1 MNRQTYPAD
10 ALFPPRG
17 DLSAEPGAITVK
29 VIGIQTV
36 PADQPTVDQTVAT
49 YVAADGRIEWLKD
62 IDCTFYANEYL
73 VSSQEAIDFHA
84 GPGITI
90 VDNGDGMLTFSST
103 GGGGGGSG
111 TVTEIFT
118 GTGLTGGPI
127 TASGTISLANT
138 TVTPGSYTLA
148 SITVDQQGRI
158 TAASS
163 GTGSVTTGVT
173 LTSGQL
179 ILGAGSSA
187 IKVGDLT
194 GDVTTSGSTATTL
207 ANTAVSAG
215 SYTNTN
221 LTVDSKGRITAAAN
235 GSGGS
240 SGLPFTVVQEA
251 QFASGVTNVSSYA
264 ITFPQTTAASGNTLF
279 LIISCDGSGTV
290 TIPTGWTSDFNQ
302 QHNSYARLILCHKT
316 SAGDT
321 GATITAAN
329 ASSFAVYFFELSGS
343 HALDQE
349 ATAGSAN
356 TNNIQT
362 GAITPTANSVV
373 FAMAGVVTNG
383 STIQN
388 ADPGIHPPALL
399 PYNAIGIASPQAG
412 GRGLY
417 GLVSRVAAANV
428 STTPPPIQIPML
440 TLYTGGGVAYATFSI
455 L

>member
-1 MNRQTYPAD
+1 MNRQCYPPD
-10 ALFPPRG
+10 ALFPLQG
-17 DLSAEPGAITVK
+17 DLLAKNGATTVEVVGLQNIPIK
-29 VIGIQTV
+29 AN
-36 PADQPTVDQTVAT
+36 PLVDQYLPT
-49 YVAADGRIEWLKD
+49 YVAANGDIEWLPD

-111 TVTEIFT
+111 TVIEIFT

-235 GSGGS
+235 GSSGSGVPSNTTLWFTPQQVSSGTSWGGYTIVVRMPGAQLLAPATSWKIRLTVSAGTGVHLDAFQIFKVLANNNSPSGAGSTVVSSTAVTVGGNMPATVTGIAPFDIITDAISLTLDPLYDYYVVIYLDSDGTYNNSVGFYRNNSSTDAIWGSLGSPMSGGYCNGNQSGS
-240 SGLPFTVVQEA
+240 STVPA
-251 QFASGVTNVSSYA
+251 LASGSY
-264 ITFPQTTAASGNTLF
+264 S
-279 LIISCDGSGTV
+279 
-290 TIPTGWTSDFNQ
+290 FN
-302 QHNSYARLILCHKT
+302 
-316 SAGDT
+316 
-321 GATITAAN
+321 
-329 ASSFAVYFFELSGS
+329 
-343 HALDQE
+343 
-349 ATAGSAN
+349 AGSVYAVKR
-356 TNNIQT
+356 I
-362 GAITPTANSVV
+362 
-373 FAMAGVVTNG
+373 
-383 STIQN
+383 
-388 ADPGIHPPALL
+388 
-399 PYNAIGIASPQAG
+399 
-412 GRGLY
+412 
-417 GLVSRVAAANV
+417 VSA
-428 STTPPPIQIPML
+428 
-440 TLYTGGGVAYATFSI
+440 
-455 L
+455 

>member
-10 ALFPPRG
+10 ALFPLRG

-221 LTVDSKGRITAAAN
+221 LTVDSKGRITAASN
-235 GSGGS
+235 GSS
-240 SGLPFTVVQEA
+240 SGIPSNSNMWICPFPY
-251 QFASGVTNVSSYA
+251 ASSVAN
-264 ITFPQTTAASGNTLF
+264 
-279 LIISCDGSGTV
+279 
-290 TIPTGWTSDFNQ
+290 W
-302 QHNSYARLILCHKT
+302 NSYSVLAVLPGRACL
-316 SAGDT
+316 AT
-321 GATITAAN
+321 GATAWKIRLNISGGTGAHFKNFTILKVIAPAVAGATVVSSTNVTIGGNMPTTVTGTAPFDVVTDSITLTVDPLYDYVMVMYFDTDGTYNTTLAFPRN
-329 ASSFAVYFFELSGS
+329 TASTDLLGSLYCTCLAGGYYSGDATGSSTLPTLGGGLYSQTSSGS
-343 HALDQE
+343 
-349 ATAGSAN
+349 GFVYGVKRVVSA
-356 TNNIQT
+356 
-362 GAITPTANSVV
+362 
-373 FAMAGVVTNG
+373 
-383 STIQN
+383 
-388 ADPGIHPPALL
+388 
-399 PYNAIGIASPQAG
+399 
-412 GRGLY
+412 
-417 GLVSRVAAANV
+417 
-428 STTPPPIQIPML
+428 
-440 TLYTGGGVAYATFSI
+440 
-455 L
+455 